1 MIIKFANT
9 WADWLIQNGAS
20 RDDYEI
26 YAYGAEC
33 MLNELFSDIL
43 LILTALLFH
52 KTYEMILWMLFFTPL
67 RIHLGG
73 MHASSHLKCI
83 LSSILLSYLCIFTY
97 PLVIGFPQIMGLIL
111 AISIFIVYKIAPV
124 VHPNHPVSESR
135 MIQMRKRALLI
146 LFIEIAII
154 CITYGYFS
162 KIVAGIATA
171 SIFSVCILAML
182 GKLHSANH

>member
-9 WADWLIQNGAS
+9 WANWLVENGAS

-33 MLNELFSDIL
+33 MLNELFSDLL
-43 LILTALLFH
+43 LIITALLFH
-52 KTYEMILWMLFFTPL
+52 KTFEMILWMLFFTPL

-97 PLVIGFPQIMGLIL
+97 PLIIEFPPILGFIL

-124 VHPNHPVSESR
+124 VHPNHPVSENR
-135 MIQMRKRALLI
+135 MLQMRKRALFI
-146 LFIEIAII
+146 LFVEIII
-154 CITYGYFS
+154 ACIAYGYFS
-162 KIVAGIATA
+162 KIVAGIATV
-171 SIFSVCILAML
+171 SIFSVCVLAML
-182 GKLHSANH
+182 GKLHSYNH